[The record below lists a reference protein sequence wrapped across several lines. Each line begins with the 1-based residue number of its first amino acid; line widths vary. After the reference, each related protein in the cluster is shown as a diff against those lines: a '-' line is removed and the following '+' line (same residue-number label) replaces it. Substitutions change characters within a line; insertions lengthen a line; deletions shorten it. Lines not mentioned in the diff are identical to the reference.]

1 MELKHLPVFVLAV
14 MAAHAAS
21 ANDSSKTES
30 HLSFEGIPHREV
42 KTTHVNTELRTVDN
56 RITPIDLIGK
66 KGSTNSTSHIEKL
79 MKTRAKDGQEC
90 LDSIIRV
97 TLGGTPVSKQSFQ
110 FNKSGLPTIC
120 NSYLPIY
127 ATGEWELFSTYE
139 IAYDDLDRMILKAS
153 TNYEDHYSDVKY
165 EYTYSDNSPYYNTET
180 VYFVEDNEFVPYQKG
195 EYTYDAN
202 GNPTE
207 QIFEYYDIYNQQ
219 WIKVY
224 KETATWDKE
233 NRQTSYFY
241 YIWDENTGDWEGS
254 IMNGNCEEYFYTPSG
269 NDALIKGYVWEDGK
283 WFNFQ
288 QIEYTYNSQDLCIKD
303 ETKYWNRSKN
313 DWSGSET
320 WGPFEQVYVNQYGTN
335 EYDEDGRLVLQHL
348 YSVNSEGVETLT
360 LVFTADYKDLGEG
373 NTEIHQILNLRLA
386 ADEPPIPW
394 TETISR
400 RNKWGSEYYY
410 LGYSYSNG
418 VAVPM
423 SEDVRHMDAYN
434 NYLGGEFYGF
444 NAEGIRYGQSKE
456 EYTYP
461 ANFDPSLQQQTPSE
475 GIHWTGTSTDSD
487 DTWAFRS
494 RDTFT
499 WTEGYPVMSG
509 STNYMPSEEGEECP
523 TNAFYINYD
532 TSVLMEGN
540 ILFWIDYNKRDNF
553 YYYKIN
559 SSTETVN
566 YDFAAGETEWNPDQ
580 SYTDTYYYGV
590 FDITSVD
597 NNLVDPN
604 AVEVARYNASG
615 VRLDAPV
622 KGLNI
627 IMYSDGTVRKE
638 FVTK

>member
-1 MELKHLPVFVLAV
+1 M
-14 MAAHAAS
+14 
-21 ANDSSKTES
+21 
-30 HLSFEGIPHREV
+30 R
-42 KTTHVNTELRTVDN
+42 
-56 RITPIDLIGK
+56 
-66 KGSTNSTSHIEKL
+66 
-79 MKTRAKDGQEC
+79 
-90 LDSIIRV
+90 
-97 TLGGTPVSKQSFQ
+97 
-110 FNKSGLPTIC
+110 
-120 NSYLPIY
+120 
-127 ATGEWELFSTYE
+127 
-139 IAYDDLDRMILKAS
+139 
-153 TNYEDHYSDVKY
+153 
-165 EYTYSDNSPYYNTET
+165 
-180 VYFVEDNEFVPYQKG
+180 
-195 EYTYDAN
+195 
-202 GNPTE
+202 
-207 QIFEYYDIYNQQ
+207 
-219 WIKVY
+219 
-224 KETATWDKE
+224 
-233 NRQTSYFY
+233 
-241 YIWDENTGDWEGS
+241 
-254 IMNGNCEEYFYTPSG
+254 
-269 NDALIKGYVWEDGK
+269 
-283 WFNFQ
+283 
-288 QIEYTYNSQDLCIKD
+288 
-303 ETKYWNRSKN
+303 
-313 DWSGSET
+313 
-320 WGPFEQVYVNQYGTN
+320 
-335 EYDEDGRLVLQHL
+335 
-348 YSVNSEGVETLT
+348 
-360 LVFTADYKDLGEG
+360 
-373 NTEIHQILNLRLA
+373 
-386 ADEPPIPW
+386 
-394 TETISR
+394 
-400 RNKWGSEYYY
+400 
-410 LGYSYSNG
+410 
-418 VAVPM
+418 PM

-461 ANFDPSLQQQTPSE
+461 ANFDPSLQLQIPSE
-475 GIHWTGTSTDSD
+475 GIHWTGISTDSD